1 MTLLFQDLKE
11 NVSMERDT
19 QEIASCERK
28 DCSMSTTQYLER
40 GLVQIYTGDGK
51 GKTTAALGLAF
62 RAAGHGLR
70 TCIVQFLKGTGYS
83 GELESSYF
91 SNGLIDIYQFGR
103 ACPRARNI
111 RLGIEKCDAC
121 GKCFVSEDDITE
133 QDTEDCNHAL
143 TRAKEAVYGGQYS
156 IVVLDEVA
164 HTLKLGL
171 ISDDAILELIST
183 KPRNVE
189 LVLTGRGFSSRLQA
203 AADLITNMHMIKH
216 PFDKGFDAR
225 RGIEY

>member
-1 MTLLFQDLKE
+1 
-11 NVSMERDT
+11 VSVTEY
-19 QEIASCERK
+19 I
-28 DCSMSTTQYLER
+28 ER

-62 RAAGHGLR
+62 RAAGHGFR
-70 TCIVQFLKGTGYS
+70 TCIIQFLKGTGYS
-83 GELESSYF
+83 GELNSCRCTK
-91 SNGLIDIYQFGR
+91 GLIDIYQYGR
-103 ACPRARNI
+103 ACPKAQNI

-121 GKCFVSEDDITE
+121 GKCFVSENDVTE
-133 QDTEDCNHAL
+133 QDVAAANQAL
-143 TRAKEAVYGGQYS
+143 KKAKDTACTGKYS

-164 HTLKLGL
+164 HALKLGL
-171 ISDDAILELIST
+171 ISEDSILELIHT

-189 LVLTGRGFSSRLQA
+189 LVLTGRGFSPRIQA
-203 AADLITNMHMIKH
+203 AADLITNMQMIKH